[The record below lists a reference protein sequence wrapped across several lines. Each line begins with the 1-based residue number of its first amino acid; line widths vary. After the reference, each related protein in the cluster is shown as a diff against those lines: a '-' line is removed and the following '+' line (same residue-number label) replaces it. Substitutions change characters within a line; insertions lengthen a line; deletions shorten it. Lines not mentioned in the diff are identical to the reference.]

1 MQIQQTYGSP
11 YSHLYPFQI
20 VRMLH
25 ASRVSNEEARYLI
38 NGSEVTQSE
47 IRSMHPTDRTVGHWS
62 ILVDWDLQR
71 LRNYVVVDPLDPSG
85 LLYLNQAEYLSQSK
99 VCASNDLMLIV
110 VARPGT
116 KRPEPSSSSS
126 PSQNSPWGVE
136 IEQKWTR
143 QSRLTW
149 KAFLHLRDEV
159 KRIVNAKK
167 GSTMVS
173 VSTKTVARTVYAW
186 VRQLAHYAEVK
197 NPGTYIQYFIPF
209 VSHLQVLLENNGQ
222 MAAVKFLKISL
233 FALYSY
239 VSGNPLKATINLGH
253 GIRLRNGLPAVW
265 NKDLRDRIR
274 RGDLPA
280 IRLMASLL
288 NLYRALDAPHPD
300 FDVASIKAPH
310 PDLSQNVI
318 FNEYQK
324 FCQEVFPTLL
334 RKETDGYKPF
344 RYQSALGLLIRKAGP
359 NLNGPSMAGITLD
372 AQAWFTQPV
381 NHALEWFKLHKDT
394 KAVNLLHEIV
404 TDSHWETEK
413 WPVDRGSLRTFLWGS
428 GAGRTPVK
436 WDTTS
441 ACTSFN
447 DELEGVKGPILGRLH
462 AIDEPAGKV
471 RIVAI
476 CDYFTQV
483 ACKPIHD
490 HLFQILSKISSDAT
504 FDQTGRVESY
514 FQKGLS
520 PHWSFDLKTATDSI
534 PLALYRACLT
544 PLLRAEGEDASAAA
558 VRTDLWAK
566 LLTDRDF
573 LLPDASGLI
582 RYGTGQPMGA
592 LSSWASMAIVHHSLV
607 QFAAHRAAVCPTTWY
622 QDYLVLGDDI
632 DIARLTS
639 VADGYK
645 EVCASLSI
653 TIGLLKSLRSE
664 KNCFEF
670 ANQRYAPGGNISPIS
685 IKEELS
691 ALTWTSRVEYAKR
704 ILARFGTSLKD
715 GSSALLRKASTHA
728 QWKVLGAELSG
739 LRPSTLNNLV
749 RFCLLNPFHKV
760 DELRIV
766 SILNWLAPI
775 LPKEDRVKLV
785 TLLETPDEL
794 AKLEREVA
802 LELLDTLVDRCKKVM
817 SRLPKPWE
825 IEIPA
830 GTYTEYSP
838 SMKIETDLASADF
851 QRACNEC
858 SNQFPEVG
866 NPAHSRRGRARSMRL
881 DQLFSSTY
889 YGGWVES
896 IGKQGLSSQLYVM
909 HCVNIHNGRV
919 SRDLD
924 SFYEKVEQAARR
936 FSNPL
941 MPTMYDHTMMMTK
954 AGPEYPHPFTQA
966 LQLWEEFGNIPAP
979 VIPTPTKAWLRVEED
994 DSPLSVISRK
1004 PISLRAQA
1012 LFENKVRGPITPVT
1026 LALAKITGI
1035 TVPLFPYHVW
1045 SGRGHWT
1052 HALKARLASWVKT
1065 QEHLKTLAQRVKD
1078 GDVILLPAASS

>member
-1 MQIQQTYGSP
+1 MLRQTNGSSVSTLLP
-11 YSHLYPFQI
+11 IQI

-25 ASRVSNEEARYLI
+25 ASHVSNEEARYLI

-71 LRNYVVVDPLDPSG
+71 IRQFVVVDPLDPSG

-110 VARPGT
+110 IARPGSS
-116 KRPEPSSSSS
+116 RPEPSSSSS

-149 KAFLHLRDEV
+149 KSFLHLRDEV

-197 NPGTYIQYFIPF
+197 NPGTYVQYFIPF
-209 VSHLQVLLENNGQ
+209 VSHLQVLLENNGR

-239 VSGNPLKATINLGH
+239 VSGNPLKATILLGH

-274 RGDLPA
+274 RGDMSS

-300 FDVASIKAPH
+300 FDVASIKAIA
-310 PDLSQNVI
+310 PDLGSNII
-318 FNEYQK
+318 FGEYQK
-324 FCQEVFPTLL
+324 FCREVFPTLL
-334 RKETDGYKPF
+334 RNETGGYKPF
-344 RYQSALGLLIRKAGP
+344 HYKSALGLLIRKAGP

-372 AQAWFTQPV
+372 AQAWFMQPE
-381 NHALEWFKLHKDT
+381 NHVLEWFRLHKDT
-394 KAVNLLHEIV
+394 NAVNLLHELR
-404 TDSHWETEK
+404 TDSHWDTEK
-413 WPVDRGSLRTFLWGS
+413 FPVDRGSLRTFLWGS
-428 GAGRTPVK
+428 GAGRTPLK
-436 WDTTS
+436 WDTS
-441 ACTSFN
+441 AACQSIN
-447 DELEGVKGPILGRLH
+447 DQLEGVKGPILGRLH
-462 AIDEPAGKV
+462 AIEEPAGKV

-483 ACKPIHD
+483 ALKPIHD
-490 HLFQILSKISSDAT
+490 HLFQILGLISSDAT
-504 FDQTGRVESY
+504 FDQTGKVEAY
-514 FQKGLS
+514 FQRGLS
-520 PHWSFDLKTATDSI
+520 PHWSYDLKTATDSI
-534 PLALYRACLT
+534 PLALYRACLA
-544 PLLRAEGEDASAAA
+544 PLLRAEGEA
-558 VRTDLWAK
+558 VQAGEERANLWAK
-566 LLTDRDF
+566 VIADRDF

-592 LSSWASMAIVHHSLV
+592 LSSWASLAIVHHSLV
-607 QFAAHRAAVCPTTWY
+607 QFAAHRAAKGTTTWY

-632 DIARLTS
+632 DIARTKA
-639 VADGYK
+639 VADCYR
-645 EVCASLSI
+645 EICANLSI
-653 TIGLLKSLRSE
+653 TIGLLKSLQSE

-670 ANQRYAPGGNISPIS
+670 ANQRYCPGGNISPIS

-739 LRPSTLNNLV
+739 LRPSTLV
-749 RFCLLNPFHKV
+749 EICKFCLLNPFHKV
-760 DELRIV
+760 DELRID

-775 LPKEDRVKLV
+775 LPTEERAKLV
-785 TLLETPDEL
+785 TILESPTDL
-794 AKLEREVA
+794 AQLEREVA
-802 LELLDTLVDRCKKVM
+802 LELLDTLVDRCKTVM
-817 SRLPKPWE
+817 SQVPKPWE
-825 IEIPA
+825 IKIPA

-838 SMKIETDLASADF
+838 SMKVETNLASADF

-866 NPAHSRRGRARSMRL
+866 NPAHARRGAARSMRL
-881 DQLFSSTY
+881 KQLFSSTY

-924 SFYEKVEQAARR
+924 EIFEKLTQAAKR
-936 FSNPL
+936 FDNPL

-954 AGPEYPHPFTQA
+954 AGPAYPHPFTQA
-966 LQLWEEFGNIPAP
+966 LGLWEEFGNIPAP
-979 VIPTPTKAWLRVEED
+979 VIPTPTAAWLRVEED

-1012 LFENKVRGPITPVT
+1012 LFENKVRGPITPVS

-1065 QEHLKTLAQRVKD
+1065 QDRLKTLAQRVKD
-1078 GDVILLPAASS
+1078 GDVILLPAASP